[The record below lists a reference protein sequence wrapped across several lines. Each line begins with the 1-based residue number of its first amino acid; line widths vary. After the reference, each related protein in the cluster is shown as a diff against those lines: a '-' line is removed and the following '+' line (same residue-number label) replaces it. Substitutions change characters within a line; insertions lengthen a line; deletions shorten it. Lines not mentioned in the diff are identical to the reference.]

1 MGCFEPFQA
10 ILGVDNLKLD
20 EKNFDIM
27 RFWAE
32 LPPEMP
38 PVSGYMNQKTIEMDR
53 YDPCLVPEVV
63 QYSQNIDCGDPL
75 GEHVKK
81 VWFLSI
87 LGKMTPGNDP
97 RDSLVVAI

>member
-1 MGCFEPFQA
+1 
-10 ILGVDNLKLD
+10 
-20 EKNFDIM
+20 
-27 RFWAE
+27 
-32 LPPEMP
+32 
-38 PVSGYMNQKTIEMDR
+38 MDR

-87 LGKMTPGNDP
+87 LGKMTTGNDP
-97 RDSLVVAI
+97 RDSLVVGI